1 MTNERLRA
9 VALELMMLEVY
20 QRLRETAETAT

>member
-9 VALELMMLEVY
+9 VALELMMLAVY
-20 QRLRETAETAT
+20 WRLRETAETAT